1 MPRPGDP
8 SPARRRNFMNLQSG
22 RLSSVI
28 KAAIWRGQPATM
40 PQWKRALVMPARM
53 LVVLARDLIYG
64 QLTLR
69 ATGLVYTTLLS
80 FVPLL
85 ALSFSVLKAFGVYNQ
100 IEALLLGFL
109 APLGER
115 SAEVSRWI
123 IKFIENMNVG
133 VLGSIGLALLIY
145 TVVSL
150 MQKAEESFNYIWHV
164 SRLRGFARRFSGYMS
179 VLVIGPVLVF
189 AALGIGSGFMG
200 TAPVRQLLAME
211 PLGGAAYAA
220 SKTIPFIMVIG
231 VFTLI
236 YLFGPNTKVR
246 IGAAL
251 VGGAVAGA
259 LWQGAGW
266 MFAQFAAKSTQYGA
280 IYSSFAILL
289 LFLIWL
295 YINWLVLLLG
305 ASIAFYH
312 QHPEYLLLRSG
323 EPRLSN
329 RMRERVALIAMYLI
343 GKAYRDGAPPW
354 TFTALT
360 QRLGVPMHALEIV
373 LSAMQQRGLL
383 TQTSDDPPAYLPAR
397 DLEAISLPELLGT
410 VRAAGEEPY
419 LNPDTLLASKEIEPI
434 LRQIDQA
441 AGECV
446 RHLTLKDLVTARS
459 PETE

>member
-1 MPRPGDP
+1 MDQQP
-8 SPARRRNFMNLQSG
+8 G
-22 RLSSVI
+22 RLRSAI
-28 KAAIWRGQPATM
+28 NAAIWRGHPASM
-40 PQWKRALVMPARM
+40 PPWKAAVVGPVRM
-53 LVVLARDLIYG
+53 LAVLARDLVYG

-80 FVPLL
+80 LVPLL

-100 IEALLLGFL
+100 IDTFLLGFL
-109 APLGER
+109 APLGEN
-115 SAEVSRWI
+115 STEVTRWI
-123 IKFIENMNVG
+123 IKFIENLNVG

-150 MQKAEESFNYIWHV
+150 IQKAEGSFNYIWHV
-164 SRLRGFARRFSGYMS
+164 SRLRSFARRFSGYLS

-189 AALGIGSGFMG
+189 AAVGIGAGIMS
-200 TAPVRQLLAME
+200 TATVQQLLATE
-211 PLGGAAYAA
+211 PFGGVAYAA
-220 SKTIPFIMVIG
+220 SKTIPFLMIIG
-231 VFTLI
+231 AFTLI
-236 YLFGPNTKVR
+236 YVFGPNTKVQS
-246 IGAAL
+246 GSAL

-295 YINWLVLLLG
+295 YVNWLILLLG

-312 QHPEYLLLRSG
+312 QHPEYLVLRSG

-329 RMRERVALIAMYLI
+329 RMRERVGLMAMYLI

-360 QRLGVPMHALEIV
+360 RRLSVPMRSLEIV
-373 LSAMQQRGLL
+373 LAAMRQRGLL
-383 TQTSDDPPAYLPAR
+383 IQTGNDPAAYVPAR
-397 DLEAISLPELLGT
+397 DVEAISLPELLDA
-410 VRAAGEEPY
+410 VRTAGEEPP
-419 LNPDTLLASKEIEPI
+419 LNPVSLPASREIEPI

-441 AGECV
+441 AGESV
-446 RHLTLKDLVTARS
+446 RHLTLKDLIAARS
-459 PETE
+459 EQAR

>member
-1 MPRPGDP
+1 
-8 SPARRRNFMNLQSG
+8 
-22 RLSSVI
+22 
-28 KAAIWRGQPATM
+28 
-40 PQWKRALVMPARM
+40 MPARM